1 MEGAASLLRSW
12 KPSVKFRGNRKAKDK
27 YAGLPKFFSLVTQ
40 TLPDMVI
47 SPTKDLTQKMA

>member
-27 YAGLPKFFSLVTQ
+27 CAGLPKFFSLVTQ